1 MVFTEIIDQIF
12 KNKAMKKNHIITTGI
27 LAIIMVLSSCTKEFN
42 YIIVEQKDLAGKA
55 SVKFY
60 NSIVNSNRNFVYS
73 DNVPVTGSITAF
85 TTAALFPAVSPSYFM
100 LDAGS
105 RTILVKDT
113 LVTTTQL
120 PLEVKTTFEAGKY
133 YTLIGYDTITSPKM
147 LAITDNIQFPTDTT
161 SRLRFV
167 NVIYSST
174 PVANVDVFSFKRQAN
189 IFTNVSVT
197 QATDFIPYASA
208 LSDTLQIRTTG
219 TTTSLAQ
226 VNSIV
231 LTQKRSYTIVFRGS
245 YKTTSGTLA
254 RAGNLITTY

>member
-1 MVFTEIIDQIF
+1 
-12 KNKAMKKNHIITTGI
+12 MKKNHIIITGI
-27 LAIIMVLSSCTKEFN
+27 LAIIMVISSCTKEFN

-60 NSIVNSNRNFVYS
+60 NSIVNSSRNYVYA
-73 DNVPVTGSITAF
+73 DNIPVTGSITSF

-113 LVTTTQL
+113 LVTTLQV
-120 PLEVKTTFEAGKY
+120 PLEVKSTFEAGKY
-133 YTLIGYDTITSPKM
+133 YTLIAYDSLTSPKM
-147 LAITDNIQFPTDTT
+147 LSITDNIQLPTDTT

-167 NVIYSST
+167 NVVYSTT
-174 PVANVDVFSFKRQAN
+174 PVSNVDIYSFKRQAN
-189 IFTNVSVT
+189 VFTNISIG
-197 QATDFIPYASA
+197 QATDFVPYASA

-226 VNSIV
+226 LNSVV

-245 YKTTSGTLA
+245 YKTTAGTLA